1 MIARLGLRWPGGE
14 LRRKEYHASFDII
27 IIINIIRINNNN
39 RVCHFSVAGNLLEI
53 YTQYVQSFGAIGVA
67 GRCGGGCM
75 LIIIIIIIIIIIH
88 IILHSVAR
96 QILKHLHALSQAS
109 GSIGV
114 AGRLRRKTTIV
125 YRSC

>member
-53 YTQYVQSFGAIGVA
+53 YTQYVQSFGAIGVGA
-67 GRCGGGCM
+67 AAAEDIC
-75 LIIIIIIIIIIIH
+75 L
-88 IILHSVAR
+88 L
-96 QILKHLHALSQAS
+96 LLL
-109 GSIGV
+109 
-114 AGRLRRKTTIV
+114 
-125 YRSC
+125 